1 MAAVRSRTLA
11 RLRDERGIALIMAL
25 GILFVLTITLGTV
38 FYVTSASARH
48 ANTSNAGQK
57 AYALAEAGVNNA
69 IAQIASHYPN
79 PTTPFDSSWVVGTPS
94 PVPYSTGTTQ
104 WSGSFNSGVWS
115 LTGTGTVKN
124 PTGGAV
130 ITRTVTAKVP
140 VTLGP
145 PPFTRYGFFVDDAVG
160 PCPSLSGTNA
170 ITVPIYARG
179 CLDLD
184 GDLAV
189 EEPNPSGPTSVF
201 INVGGQLNVTGS
213 AHVGTVARPID
224 WLAAGGGCNGGAC
237 PAASN
242 VHAQTYRTYF
252 PIALPTVDMTAEYA
266 KANWWTA
273 SCATGSNPFDNNAL
287 RNTSLSTT
295 NLMGSSY
302 DCTARDGTGT
312 VVGRLGWNNSHTA
325 LNGIPPETLLVQGT
339 VFVDRNLRWGSNEGL
354 TYIGDGTIYVNGTVD
369 IQGTICGPGSSWDGR
384 DCGKTWS
391 PLADKGKLLIVA
403 GNANNAVNAV
413 NFGSQA
419 VAEAGFWVVK
429 GNVDSTGGPYVGGS
443 VFVDNGTG
451 RLRGGGGLQ
460 AFVNLPAGAP
470 EGRQWILGNASDFA
484 GG

>member
-1 MAAVRSRTLA
+1 MRHWLTLA
-11 RLRDERGIALIMAL
+11 CKRLDLRDERGIALVMAL
-25 GILFVLTITLGTV
+25 GIMFVLTVALTTTIY
-38 FYVTSASARH
+38 FTSATARH
-48 ANTSNAGQK
+48 ANTTNAGQK

-69 IAQIASHYPN
+69 IAQIAPHYPN
-79 PTTPFDSSWVVGTPS
+79 PSTPGDSSWVGIPAPVSLGTN
-94 PVPYSTGTTQ
+94 
-104 WSGSFNSGVWS
+104 WSGSFDSGTNVWS
-115 LTGTGTVKN
+115 LTGIGTVKN
-124 PTGGAV
+124 PTGGAD

-160 PCPSLSGTNA
+160 PCPSLSGNNA
-170 ITVPIYARG
+170 ITVPIYAKG
-179 CLDLD
+179 CLNLD

-201 INVGGQLNVTGS
+201 VNVGGQLNVSGS

-224 WLAAGGGCNGGAC
+224 WLAAGGGCNAGAC

-242 VHAQTYRTYF
+242 VHAQTYGTFF
-252 PIALPTVDMTAEYA
+252 PVALPTVDMTAEYA
-266 KANWWTA
+266 KANWSAA
-273 SCATGSNPFDNNAL
+273 SCAGANPFDNDAL

-302 DCTARDGTGT
+302 DCTARDGTGA
-312 VVGRLGWNNSHTA
+312 VVGRLGWNNSNA
-325 LNGIPPETLLVQGT
+325 ELNGIPPKTLLVQGA
-339 VFVDRNLRWGSNEGL
+339 VFVDRDLSWGSNEGL
-354 TYIGDGTIYVNGTVD
+354 TYTGDGTMYVNGTVN
-369 IQGTICGPGSSWDGR
+369 IQGTICGPGSSWDGNE
-384 DCGKTWS
+384 CGKTWS
-391 PLADKGKLLIVA
+391 PLADKGKLLVVV

-419 VAEAGFWVVK
+419 IAEAGFWVVK

-443 VFVDNGTG
+443 VFVDDGTG

-460 AFVNLPAGAP
+460 AFINLPAGAP
-470 EGRQWILGNASDFA
+470 EGRQWILGTASDFA